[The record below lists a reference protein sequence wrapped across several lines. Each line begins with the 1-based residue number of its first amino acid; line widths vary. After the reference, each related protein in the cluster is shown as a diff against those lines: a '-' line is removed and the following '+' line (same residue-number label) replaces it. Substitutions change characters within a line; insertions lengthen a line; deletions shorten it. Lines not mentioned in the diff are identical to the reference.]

1 MTLQLTKIEGGLCSG
16 EAMFSE
22 YGMFIYPCENKRRS
36 RKRKKSLN
44 LIIYM
49 LDYFAETCSIMC
61 LYSTSIFIQLFCY
74 LSGNGG
80 NKKEPGNEGNEK
92 EDGEN
97 DGQME
102 DNDED
107 DEADNEEDMEE
118 SEED

>member
-22 YGMFIYPCENKRRS
+22 Y
-36 RKRKKSLN
+36 
-44 LIIYM
+44 
-49 LDYFAETCSIMC
+49 
-61 LYSTSIFIQLFCY
+61 
-74 LSGNGG
+74 GNGG

-97 DGQME
+97 DGQIE
-102 DNDED
+102 DSDED

-118 SEED
+118 NGHVATRNRQ